1 MSWRI
6 FDKDGYFFQ
15 LYRELIKA
23 MSKRSFEDDNGGT
36 PSNDHPAKH
45 KKIKAG
51 GAENTTG
58 TPVRSKG
65 EDLNG
70 RRITKEEA
78 DLYDRQIR
86 LWGMEAQQRLPLDD
100 IKRMRNANI
109 LIAGVTGISNEIC
122 KNLVLAGVGAMT
134 VMDAGTVTEKDL
146 GSQFFLR
153 KEDIGQNRA
162 EASAPRIQA
171 LNPRVALR
179 SLAKDVRECDP
190 AFFDDYDIV
199 CLCDYDLTTLMKVDD
214 ICRLKGVKFY
224 AAGSCGFLGYIF
236 CDLSTHNYVEEHK
249 PKDDASKVNRVE
261 KAVGYPSLQETLSH
275 KWDVTDF
282 KRLSKAKLRKFSQSA
297 DPVLFAFMLLW
308 RFQEAQGR
316 LPIPDNTDDLQM
328 LQTLK
333 TTVMKSASCD
343 ESFLSDDFVR
353 CLLQSPGAAIQ
364 PVCAVLGGFAAQDI
378 LKVLSGK
385 DLPIDNIFCF
395 DARRFSG
402 KILRNVRA
410 IPSKGAED
418 GNGTQNPPI
427 IAEIL

>member
-1 MSWRI
+1 
-6 FDKDGYFFQ
+6 
-15 LYRELIKA
+15 
-23 MSKRSFEDDNGGT
+23 MSKRSFEDDNGGA
-36 PSNDHPAKH
+36 SNDHAAKH

-58 TPVRSKG
+58 TPVRSNG
-65 EDLNG
+65 EELNG
-70 RRITKEEA
+70 GRITKEEA

-86 LWGMEAQQRLPLDD
+86 LWGMEAQQR
-100 IKRMRNANI
+100 MRNANI
-109 LIAGVTGISNEIC
+109 LIAGITGISNEIC

-134 VMDAGTVTEKDL
+134 VMAAGTVAEKDL

-153 KEDIGQNRA
+153 KEDIGHNRA

-171 LNPRVALR
+171 LNPRVTLR
-179 SLAKDVRECDP
+179 PLVKDVRECNP

-214 ICRLKGVKFY
+214 ICRQKGVKFY

-236 CDLSTHNYVEEHK
+236 CDLSAHSYVEEHK
-249 PKDDASKVNRVE
+249 PKDDTSKVNRVE
-261 KAVGYPSLQETLSH
+261 KAIGYPSLKETLSH

-282 KRLSKAKLRKFSQSA
+282 KRLSKAKLRKFNQSA

-316 LPIPDNTDDLQM
+316 LPIPDNSDDLKV
-328 LQTLK
+328 LQTMK
-333 TTVMKSASCD
+333 PTVMKSVSCD
-343 ESFLSDDFVR
+343 ESFLSDDFVSR

-418 GNGTQNPPI
+418 VSGAQDPST